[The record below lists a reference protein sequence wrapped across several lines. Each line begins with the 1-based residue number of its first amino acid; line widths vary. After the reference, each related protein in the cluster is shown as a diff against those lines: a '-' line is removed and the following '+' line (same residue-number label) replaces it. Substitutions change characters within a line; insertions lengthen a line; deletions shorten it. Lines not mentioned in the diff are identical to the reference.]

1 LTELKDRKFE
11 TINHSLQLHAAEEAA
26 IHQIDNAIRHKQQQ
40 KTNPKKSK

>member
-26 IHQIDNAIRHKQQQ
+26 IHQIDNAIRHKQQ